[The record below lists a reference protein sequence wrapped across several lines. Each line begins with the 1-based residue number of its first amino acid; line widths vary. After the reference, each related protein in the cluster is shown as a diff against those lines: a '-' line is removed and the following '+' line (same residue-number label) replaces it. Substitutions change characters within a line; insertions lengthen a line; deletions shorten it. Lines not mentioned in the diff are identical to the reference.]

1 MSASTPA
8 DAAAAAAA
16 PACGLGANRGKC
28 APCESLDKSH
38 LLTADAVEKE
48 LETSLKMWKLK
59 PLGTD
64 GGNSGD
70 DDEQDVTYALS
81 RSFTARN
88 FQCALN
94 FLNAVG
100 VLAERE
106 NHHPDLHLTGYR
118 NVEIVLYTHSLGG
131 ITANDLALAREM
143 DAIPVEYSPKW
154 LKSHPEASSSNGE

>member
-1 MSASTPA
+1 MSTSTP
-8 DAAAAAAA
+8 AAAAAAA
-16 PACGLGANRGKC
+16 PACGLGASKGKC

-38 LLTADAVEKE
+38 LLTADAVRKE
-48 LETSLKMWKLK
+48 LEASLKMWKLK
-59 PLGTD
+59 PLGTTD
-64 GGNSGD
+64 GGNG
-70 DDEQDVTYALS
+70 DEQDGETYALS

-131 ITANDLALAREM
+131 ITANDLALAGEM

-154 LKSHPEASSSNGE
+154 LKSHPEASTGE